1 MKKQGNTSK
10 SLTGKARYL
19 KEGLAFGLKHK
30 CIFKIAGL
38 HMILKVSEAIID
50 SSIRTLLSHL
60 GYSSLYP
67 PQEMALKRGILE
79 GKNVLMT
86 TPTAS
91 GKTLI
96 AMMAILKAIKMRRK
110 AVYLTPLRALVTEKY
125 DDLKVL
131 EKLKFERKIKVMAAT
146 GDYDSTGKELAAADV
161 IVLTNEKMDTL
172 FRHNSQWLDDVG
184 LFVSDEV
191 HLIGDRERGP
201 TLEMMLTK
209 IRKHY
214 PQSQIVTLSATVA
227 NSEEISDWLACEL
240 VESDWRPT
248 RLIEGVYQHGTIR
261 MSDGTTFRIDSS
273 GISSAVD
280 LAIDSL
286 DGGGQA
292 LIFAET
298 RKRAVSLATKAM
310 EAVYK
315 RLDKRAKE
323 LAAQTSS
330 AILARGDDS
339 ELTKT
344 LAKLASKGVA
354 FHHAGLGPSSREIVE
369 NSFRKGV
376 IKLLTA
382 TPTLAAGVNLPA
394 RRVVIASILRYD
406 SDYGG
411 NVPISVLEYKQ
422 LCGRA
427 GRPKY
432 DISGE
437 AIIASES
444 GANADELYDH
454 YVLGSPEPLRSQ
466 LSSDNAVRFHLL
478 STIATS
484 PGMKHTEIHD
494 LFARTLF
501 ARQYANATVEFKVE
515 SALEY
520 LEQEELVKSKNG
532 RYVATE
538 FGMRT
543 SFLYVNPVT
552 AVKFR
557 NALQGVERTAARK
570 HTLGFLY
577 EIANSPDFYPKLS
590 LRKTDYD
597 ELSVLLEHRGDEL
610 LYHVSE
616 YDCSRSFWALSQWIE
631 ETTDKVLSDKIGV
644 EPGDMHRIVEMAD
657 WLAYSLYEVA
667 KLLHREDFLPELYS
681 LRTRI
686 RYGVKEELLPLVA
699 LEGIGRVKARA
710 LYNAGFTDVLKIAK
724 ASQAKLASMP
734 KIGPTLAEKLK
745 QQLKKRLGQ

>member
-1 MKKQGNTSK
+1 MPAA
-10 SLTGKARYL
+10 LT
-19 KEGLAFGLKHK
+19 
-30 CIFKIAGL
+30 
-38 HMILKVSEAIID
+38 D
-50 SSIRTLLSHL
+50 SSIRMLLSHL

-67 PQEMALKRGILE
+67 PQEMALKHGILE
-79 GKNVLMT
+79 GKSVLMT

-96 AMMAILKAIKMRRK
+96 AMMAIHKALKKNRK
-110 AVYLTPLRALVTEKY
+110 AVYLTPLRALASEKY
-125 DDLKVL
+125 DDMKVL
-131 EKLKFERKIKVMAAT
+131 ENLDFGRKIKVMAAT
-146 GDYDSTGKELAAADV
+146 GDYDSPGKELAAADV

-172 FRHNSQWLDDVG
+172 FRHNAEWLDDIG

-191 HLIGDRERGP
+191 HLIGDRERGA

-227 NSEEISDWLACEL
+227 NSDEIADWLACEL

-248 RLIEGVYQHGTIR
+248 KLVEGVYEHGMIR
-261 MSDGTTFRIDSS
+261 MRGGTTFRVNIS

-280 LAIDSL
+280 LAIDSV

-298 RKRAVSLATKAM
+298 RKRAASLAAKAT
-310 EAVYK
+310 EGVYK
-315 RLDKRAKE
+315 RLDKAAKE
-323 LAAQTSS
+323 LAVKTSS
-330 AILARGDDS
+330 EILARGDDS

-344 LAKLASKGVA
+344 LAKLVSKGVA
-354 FHHAGLGPSSREIVE
+354 FHHAGLAPSSREIVE
-369 NSFRKGV
+369 SSFRKGV

-406 SDYGG
+406 SEYGR
-411 NVPISVLEYKQ
+411 NLPISVLEYKQ

-427 GRPKY
+427 GRPQY
-432 DISGE
+432 DTSGE
-437 AIIASES
+437 AIIVSES
-444 GANADELYDH
+444 GANAEELYDH

-466 LSSDNAVRFHLL
+466 LSSDNAIRFHLL
-478 STIATS
+478 SNIATV
-484 PGMKHTEIHD
+484 PGMKKPEIHD
-494 LFARTLF
+494 LFSRTLF
-501 ARQYANATVEFKVE
+501 ARQYRSATVELKVE

-520 LEQEELVKSKNG
+520 LEQEELIKSRNDRYIATDFG
-532 RYVATE
+532 R
-538 FGMRT
+538 RT
-543 SFLYVNPVT
+543 SLLYINPVT

-557 NALQGVERTAARK
+557 DALQGLEHTAATTTTTTK
-570 HTLGFLY
+570 HALGYLHV
-577 EIANSPDFYPKLS
+577 IADSPDFYPKLS

-597 ELSVLLEHRGDEL
+597 QLSILIQRRGNEL
-610 LYHVSE
+610 LYPISE
-616 YDCSRSFWALSQWIE
+616 YDCSRSFWALCWWIE
-631 ETTDKVLSDKIGV
+631 ETTEKVLSDKIGV
-644 EPGDMHRIVEMAD
+644 EPGDMHRIVEMAN

-667 KLLHREDFLPELYS
+667 KLLRREDLMPELYN

-686 RYGVKEELLPLVA
+686 RYGVKEELLSLVV

-710 LYNAGFTDVLKIAK
+710 LYNAGFTDVPKIAK
-724 ASQAKLASMP
+724 ASQAKLASVP
-734 KIGPTLAEKLK
+734 KIGPTIAEKLK
-745 QQLKKRLGQ
+745 HQLKKRLGQ

>member
-1 MKKQGNTSK
+1 
-10 SLTGKARYL
+10 L
-19 KEGLAFGLKHK
+19 
-30 CIFKIAGL
+30 
-38 HMILKVSEAIID
+38 VS
-50 SSIRTLLSHL
+50 
-60 GYSSLYP
+60 
-67 PQEMALKRGILE
+67 
-79 GKNVLMT
+79 
-86 TPTAS
+86 
-91 GKTLI
+91 
-96 AMMAILKAIKMRRK
+96 
-110 AVYLTPLRALVTEKY
+110 EKY
-125 DDLKVL
+125 DDLKAL
-131 EKLKFERKIKVMAAT
+131 EKLDLGRKIKVMAAT
-146 GDYDSTGKELAAADV
+146 GDYDSPGKELAAADV

-172 FRHNSQWLDDVG
+172 FRHNAEWLDDIG

-209 IRKHY
+209 IRRHY

-227 NSEEISDWLACEL
+227 NSDEISDWLACEL

-248 RLIEGVYQHGTIR
+248 KLVEGVYEQGTIK
-261 MSDGTTFRIDSS
+261 MSDGTTLRVDSS

-292 LIFAET
+292 LIFVET
-298 RKRAVSLATKAM
+298 RKRAASLAAKAV

-315 RLDKRAKE
+315 RLDKRARE

-330 AILARGDDS
+330 EILTRGDES

-344 LAKLASKGVA
+344 LAKLVSKGIA
-354 FHHAGLGPSSREIVE
+354 FHHAGLGPSSRKIVE
-369 NSFRKGV
+369 SSFKKGV

-427 GRPKY
+427 GRPQY
-432 DISGE
+432 DKSGD
-437 AIIASES
+437 AIIVSES
-444 GANADELYDH
+444 RANAEELYDH

-466 LSSDNAVRFHLL
+466 LSSDNAIRFHLL
-478 STIATS
+478 STIATL
-484 PGMKHTEIHD
+484 PGMKKTEIHD

-501 ARQYANATVEFKVE
+501 ARQYASATVEFKVE

-520 LEQEELVKSKNG
+520 LEQEELVKSKND
-532 RYVATE
+532 RYIATE
-538 FGMRT
+538 FGRRT
-543 SFLYVNPVT
+543 SLLYVNPVT

-557 NALQGVERTAARK
+557 DALQGVELTAASK

-577 EIANSPDFYPKLS
+577 VIADSPDFYPKLS

-597 ELSVLLEHRGDEL
+597 ELSVLIQHRGNEL
-610 LYHVSE
+610 LYHISE
-616 YDCSRSFWALSQWIE
+616 YNCSRSFWALSQWIE
-631 ETTDKVLSDKIGV
+631 EVSEKVLSDKIGV

-667 KLLHREDFLPELYS
+667 KLLRREDVLPELYN
-681 LRTRI
+681 LRIRI

-710 LYNAGFTDVLKIAK
+710 LYNAGFTDVVKIAK
-724 ASQAKLASMP
+724 ASKAKLASVP
-734 KIGPTLAEKLK
+734 KIGPTMAENLK
-745 QQLKKRLGQ
+745 HQLRKRLGH

>member
-1 MKKQGNTSK
+1 MKKQGNIFK

-19 KEGLAFGLKHK
+19 KEGLAFGLKRK

-38 HMILKVSEAIID
+38 LMILEVSAALTD
-50 SSIRTLLSHL
+50 SSIRTLLSYL

-67 PQEMALKRGILE
+67 PQEMALKGGILE
-79 GKNVLMT
+79 GKSVLMT

-96 AMMAILKAIKMRRK
+96 AMIAILKAVKKSRK
-110 AVYLTPLRALVTEKY
+110 AVYLTPLRALATEKY

-131 EKLKFERKIKVMAAT
+131 EKLDLGRKIKVMAAT
-146 GDYDSTGKELAAADV
+146 GDYDSPGKELAAADV

-191 HLIGDRERGP
+191 HLIGDRERGA

-227 NSEEISDWLACEL
+227 NSDEIADWLACEL

-248 RLIEGVYQHGTIR
+248 KLIEGVYEHGTIR
-261 MSDGTTFRIDSS
+261 MSDDTTFRVNSS

-298 RKRAVSLATKAM
+298 RKRATSLAAKAV
-310 EAVYK
+310 EGVYK
-315 RLDKRAKE
+315 RLEKGAKE

-330 AILARGDDS
+330 EILARGDDS

-427 GRPKY
+427 GRPRY
-432 DISGE
+432 DTSGE
-437 AIIASES
+437 AIIVSES

-466 LSSDNAVRFHLL
+466 LSSDNAIRFHLL

-484 PGMKHTEIHD
+484 PGMKKPEIHD

-501 ARQYANATVEFKVE
+501 ARQYANATVKFKVE

-520 LEQEELVKSKNG
+520 LEQEELVKSKND
-532 RYVATE
+532 RYIATE
-538 FGMRT
+538 FGRRT
-543 SFLYVNPVT
+543 SLLYVNPVT

-557 NALQGVERTAARK
+557 DALQGVERTAARK

-577 EIANSPDFYPKLS
+577 VIANSPDFYPKLS

-597 ELSVLLEHRGDEL
+597 ELSILIQHRGNEL

-616 YDCSRSFWALSQWIE
+616 YNCSRSFWALSQWIE

-644 EPGDMHRIVEMAD
+644 EPGDMHRIVEIAD

-667 KLLHREDFLPELYS
+667 KLLRREDLLSELYN

-710 LYNAGFTDVLKIAK
+710 LYNAGFTDVVKIAK
-724 ASQAKLASMP
+724 APQVKLASVP
-734 KIGPTLAEKLK
+734 KIGPTTAEKLK
-745 QQLKKRLGQ
+745 HQLKKRLGQ